1 MQLLYITATTA
12 AAAAAGQLPAQ
23 ASQPQVMLFFTL
35 QTTTGNAAQKKFS
48 K

>member
-1 MQLLYITATTA
+1 MQLLYITATSA
-12 AAAAAGQLPAQ
+12 AAAVGQLPAQ
-23 ASQPQVMLFFTL
+23 ASQPQVMLFITL